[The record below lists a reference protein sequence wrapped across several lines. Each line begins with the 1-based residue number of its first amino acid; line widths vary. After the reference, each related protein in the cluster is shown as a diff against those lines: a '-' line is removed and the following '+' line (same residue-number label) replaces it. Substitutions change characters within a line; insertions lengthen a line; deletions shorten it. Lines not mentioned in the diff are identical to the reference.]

1 MGVHA
6 VKVCLGV
13 VDMPYDY
20 GDTSKTTFEVAE
32 ALEDRYQLFS
42 HFFDS
47 HRSAIIRE
55 VGETV
60 AYALINHIQHGAP
73 FSSGEL
79 LGETMQEF
87 NIFLENE
94 EMAGLSVDGVPTQ
107 AALEGVNSRLKIERG
122 ERRPSFIDG
131 GLFKSSFIAWIDDD
145 AES

>member
-1 MGVHA
+1 M
-6 VKVCLGV
+6 KVCLGV

-42 HFFDS
+42 HFFDI
-47 HRSAIIRE
+47 HRDTIIRE

-60 AYALINHIQHGAP
+60 AYALINHIRYGAP
-73 FSSGEL
+73 MTSNEQL
-79 LGETMQEF
+79 ADTMEAF
-87 NIFLENE
+87 NIFLERR
-94 EMAGLSVDGVPTQ
+94 EMEGLSIDGVPTQ
-107 AALEGVNSRLKIERG
+107 AALDGVNSRLKIGRG
-122 ERRPSFIDG
+122 ERRSSFIDG

>member
-1 MGVHA
+1 M
-6 VKVCLGV
+6 KVCLGV

-20 GDTSKTTFEVAE
+20 GDTSKTTFDVAE

-42 HFFDS
+42 HFFDT

-60 AYALINHIQHGAP
+60 AYALINHVQYGAP
-73 FSSGEL
+73 LGGSEL
-79 LGETMQEF
+79 LEETMKQF
-87 NIFLENE
+87 NDFLITE